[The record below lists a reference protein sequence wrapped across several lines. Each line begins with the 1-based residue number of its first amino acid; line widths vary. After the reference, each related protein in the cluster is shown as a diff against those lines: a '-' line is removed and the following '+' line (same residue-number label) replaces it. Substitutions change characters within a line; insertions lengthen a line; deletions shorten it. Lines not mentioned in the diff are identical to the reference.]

1 MYLLSKGIITAFL
14 FIEMK
19 WISIICIVLTFN
31 LFCHAEERSTKP
43 FKDCFFI
50 GKNLSSVQLIFEN
63 FNETYTQDN
72 CFELIKD
79 ERIAQNVTFLKISGF
94 INYTYDYDF
103 ETIGGREVKALANK
117 FNGVRALDISNNSF
131 RTLRPIISNFKNL
144 IFLNA
149 SHNEMVAFRES
160 VFSETSQLNE
170 IDLSFNKMRRL
181 LGSQFSDLPE
191 LKVIDLRNND
201 IANIYDAF
209 NENRKLKILRLENN
223 PMDSIGCNIFELL
236 KRSVSIGI
244 SWDDVIWLSTD
255 CNETKLKV
263 SVENGNIIIRSADNH
278 VELMCIDK
286 KVSKRL
292 RFIKIGSSQLSNVS
306 EMLDQLGPSVDYL
319 DLSHN
324 FMSKLNATTFQKFTK
339 FTHLKLFNGAE
350 NNMENAYELIQY
362 LPSNLLCLDLSQN
375 FVGQLNASTFQK
387 LNQLWSLQLSGTNL
401 SEFQCD
407 PFEQLMVLRNLD
419 ISNNNLK
426 RLNVTLLSLT
436 LHRLGG
442 IFSSLNI
449 SGNNLENI
457 HEIIR
462 HLNPNVQSI
471 DLSGNYVGQI
481 DNNTFA
487 QFTETYGL
495 YLKQTNLTD
504 FNMNTLRSM
513 KNLMELDISNN
524 GLNSVD
530 FTSQEPLKSLEALNI
545 NCNRLTELKGLTQ
558 QTYPKL
564 NSLNIYGNQISC
576 EYILNMKWDGLRI
589 TGDTCVE

>member
-1 MYLLSKGIITAFL
+1 
-14 FIEMK
+14 MK
-19 WISIICIVLTFN
+19 WIFIVCVVLTFN
-31 LFCHAEERSTKP
+31 LFCQAEERSTKP

-50 GKNLSSVQLIFEN
+50 GKNLSSVQLIFEH
-63 FNETYTQDN
+63 FNETYTRDN

-79 ERIAQNVTFLKISGF
+79 ERIAQNVTFLKVSGF
-94 INYTYDYDF
+94 NNYTYDNDL
-103 ETIGGREVKALANK
+103 ETVGGRELESLAIK

-131 RTLRPIISNFKNL
+131 RTLRPFILNFRNL
-144 IFLNA
+144 TFLNA

-209 NENRKLKILRLENN
+209 NENQKLKKLRLENN
-223 PMDSIGCNIFELL
+223 PMDTIGCSIFKLL

-244 SWDDVIWLSTD
+244 PWDDVIWLSTECD
-255 CNETKLKV
+255 ETKLKV

-278 VELMCIDK
+278 VELMSIDK
-286 KVSKRL
+286 KMSKRL

-306 EMLDQLGPSVDYL
+306 EILDMLGPSVDYL

-324 FMSKLNATTFQKFTK
+324 FNSMGKLNATTFQKFTK
-339 FTHLKLFNGAE
+339 FTHLKLFNAAE

-362 LPSNLLCLDLSQN
+362 LPSNLLCLDLSRN

-387 LNQLWSLQLSGTNL
+387 LSQLWSLQLSGTNL
-401 SEFQCD
+401 SELQSD

-426 RLNVTLLSLT
+426 RLNVTMLAVT

-449 SGNNLENI
+449 SGNYLENI
-457 HEIIR
+457 HEIIQ
-462 HLNPNVQSI
+462 HLNPNVRSI
-471 DLSGNYVGQI
+471 DLSENYVGKI
-481 DNNTFA
+481 DDNTFA
-487 QFTETYGL
+487 QFTNIYGL
-495 YLKQTNLTD
+495 YLKHTNLTD
-504 FNMNTLRSM
+504 FNMNTLRRM

-524 GLNSVD
+524 SLNSVD
-530 FTSQEPLKSLEALNI
+530 FTAQEPLKSLEVLNV

-564 NSLNIYGNQISC
+564 NSLNIDGNPIPC
-576 EYILNMKWDGLRI
+576 EYILNMKWHGLRI
-589 TGDTCVE
+589 VGDTCVE